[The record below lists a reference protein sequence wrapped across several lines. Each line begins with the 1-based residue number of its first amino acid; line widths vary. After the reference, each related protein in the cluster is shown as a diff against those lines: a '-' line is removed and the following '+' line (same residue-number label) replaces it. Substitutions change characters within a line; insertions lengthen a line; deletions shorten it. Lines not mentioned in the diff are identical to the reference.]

1 MKKIFGLLLS
11 LMMLVACQDDGRKE
25 LMSQPKQEKL
35 PDSIQVLK
43 GDFVYGADAAVI
55 RGENFVY
62 GVTLDS
68 MSKKLAEE
76 IAPLKSDDFEM
87 VPVTVKAKI
96 VPNPE
101 QEGWKEVIEIQQIL
115 EIPESIS
122 EKDTIENKKNDKE

>member
-122 EKDTIENKKNDKE
+122 EKDTIENKKKDKE

>member
-43 GDFVYGADAAVI
+43 GEFVYGADAAVI

-68 MSKKLAEE
+68 MSKTGRRDRA
-76 IAPLKSDDFEM
+76 I
-87 VPVTVKAKI
+87 KI
-96 VPNPE
+96 R
-101 QEGWKEVIEIQQIL
+101 
-115 EIPESIS
+115 
-122 EKDTIENKKNDKE
+122 

>member
-43 GDFVYGADAAVI
+43 GEFVYGADAAVI

-122 EKDTIENKKNDKE
+122 EKDTIENKKKDKE

>member
-25 LMSQPKQEKL
+25 LMRQPKQEKL

-122 EKDTIENKKNDKE
+122 EKDTIENKKKDKE

>member
-76 IAPLKSDDFEM
+76 IAPLKSDDFGM

-115 EIPESIS
+115 KIPESIS
-122 EKDTIENKKNDKE
+122 EKDTIENKKKDKE

>member
-43 GDFVYGADAAVI
+43 GEFVYGADAAVI

>member
-43 GDFVYGADAAVI
+43 GDFVYGADAVVI

-122 EKDTIENKKNDKE
+122 EKDTIENKKKDKE

>member
-1 MKKIFGLLLS
+1 
-11 LMMLVACQDDGRKE
+11 
-25 LMSQPKQEKL
+25 
-35 PDSIQVLK
+35 
-43 GDFVYGADAAVI
+43 
-55 RGENFVY
+55 
-62 GVTLDS
+62 
-68 MSKKLAEE
+68 
-76 IAPLKSDDFEM
+76 M